1 MNGIEPRFALKLESE
16 LGPTISEG
24 LSGMEDKAKTDNH
37 RYTLLR
43 EELQKKAKDD
53 PELARKLAT
62 AEHVIERYSEALL
75 RLADS

>member
-1 MNGIEPRFALKLESE
+1 
-16 LGPTISEG
+16 
-24 LSGMEDKAKTDNH
+24 MEDKAKTDNH

-43 EELQKKAKDD
+43 EDLQKKAKDD

-62 AEHVIERYSEALL
+62 AGQVIERYSEALQ

>member
-1 MNGIEPRFALKLESE
+1 
-16 LGPTISEG
+16 
-24 LSGMEDKAKTDNH
+24 MEDKAKTDNH
-37 RYTLLR
+37 RYTLLS

-62 AEHVIERYSEALL
+62 AEHVIERYSEALQ